1 MYKIFI
7 ITCAP
12 LPLNIRLVSGQTV
25 SRCWS
30 WVSIKTEI
38 ELIMYDLYMNLLHA
52 KQLYYYCACA

>member
-12 LPLNIRLVSGQTV
+12 LPLNIRQWPDSISV

-52 KQLYYYCACA
+52 KQLYNCA

>member
-25 SRCWS
+25 SLCWS
-30 WVSIKTEI
+30 WVSTKTEI
-38 ELIMYDLYMNLLHA
+38 ELIMYDDLYMNLHA
-52 KQLYYYCACA
+52 KQLYNCA